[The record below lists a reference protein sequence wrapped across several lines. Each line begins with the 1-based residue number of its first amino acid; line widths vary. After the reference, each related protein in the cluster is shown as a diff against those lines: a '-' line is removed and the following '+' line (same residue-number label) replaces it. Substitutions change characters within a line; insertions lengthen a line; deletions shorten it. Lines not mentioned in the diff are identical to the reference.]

1 MYLLKLALCASDVFA
16 IQEANTRPIIKDY
29 ESVNDSMLL
38 AITINVFSVPT
49 CTCTCTYRSIKFQL
63 RSHHFIQFSI

>member
-38 AITINVFSVPT
+38 VITINVFSVA
-49 CTCTCTYRSIKFQL
+49 TCTYRSIKFQL